1 MSEVPIEYIKKT
13 CEMFKTYGIRSVTMD
28 DVSRELGIS
37 KKTLYSHFTDKSE
50 LVEIILDREFHEKLT
65 EITTAM
71 ADKENAIEEL
81 FEFFHIQ
88 IKITTQQK
96 PNFLYDLKKYYPQ
109 HFEYFNIQKKSKMM
123 NLIINNLKRGKE
135 EGLYRD
141 DLNEDIA
148 ARLHVARIET
158 IMISGQFTMEE
169 LTSPD
174 FFVEAFKYHIYAIV
188 SKKGREIVDNNIEGI
203 ITNALK

>member
-13 CEMFKTYGIRSVTMD
+13 CEMFKTFGIRSVTMD

-50 LVEIILDREFHEKLT
+50 LVEIIVDREFHEKLI

-71 ADKENAIEEL
+71 SNKENAIEEL
-81 FEFFHIQ
+81 FEFYRIQ
-88 IKITTQQK
+88 VKIISQQK

-109 HFEYFNIQKKSKMM
+109 HFENFNIQKKNKMM
-123 NLIINNLKRGKE
+123 NLILNNLKRGKKE
-135 EGLYRD
+135 DLYRK
-141 DLNEDIA
+141 DLDEDIA
-148 ARLHVARIET
+148 ARLHIARVET
-158 IMISGQFTMEE
+158 IMISGQFSMEE

-174 FFVEAFKYHIYAIV
+174 FFVEVFKYHIYAIV
-188 SKKGREIVDNNIEGI
+188 SKKGREIVDNNIERI